1 MMLLVLRYIADG
13 QEYRRLNIINMITE
27 HFSLTE
33 SERRILSD
41 GVTMERPLERRGL
54 IERPRTGYYRI
65 TSSGLEFLN
74 QVPGADRRCPEE
86 YIEENYSK
94 IRERLAAELL
104 QKINDNTP
112 AFFEKL
118 VIDLL
123 IAMGYGGSWEDAGEV
138 TGGPGDGGIDGII
151 NQDKL
156 GLDVVGIQ
164 AKLRTTENNVG
175 PSVINEFVG
184 ALRLKGLG
192 KGVII
197 TTASFSS
204 NARASAEGSDNPK
217 IVLIDGE
224 QLAQYMID
232 HNVGVSIEKTYEIKR
247 VDSDYFA
254 ENAENA

>member
-1 MMLLVLRYIADG
+1 MVLPVLQYIADG
-13 QEYRRLNIINMITE
+13 QEYRRLSIINMLME

-33 SERRILSD
+33 DERKKLSKN
-41 GVTMERPLERRGL
+41 GQMEKSLSRKGF
-54 IERPRTGYYRI
+54 IERSQKRHYRI
-65 TSSGLEFLN
+65 TTRGLELLN
-74 QVPGADRRCPEE
+74 QNSEGISNLDINTGTNGNPSASSS
-86 YIEENYSK
+86 EENLEGVIDESYQK
-94 IRERLAAELL
+94 IREELAAELL
-104 QKINDNTP
+104 QKISENTP

-118 VIDLL
+118 VVNLL
-123 IAMGYGGSWEDAGEV
+123 VNMGYGGSWEDAGEV

-164 AKLRTTENNVG
+164 AKLRTTGNNVG

-204 NARASAEGSDNPK
+204 NA
-217 IVLIDGE
+217 
-224 QLAQYMID
+224 
-232 HNVGVSIEKTYEIKR
+232 
-247 VDSDYFA
+247 
-254 ENAENA
+254 